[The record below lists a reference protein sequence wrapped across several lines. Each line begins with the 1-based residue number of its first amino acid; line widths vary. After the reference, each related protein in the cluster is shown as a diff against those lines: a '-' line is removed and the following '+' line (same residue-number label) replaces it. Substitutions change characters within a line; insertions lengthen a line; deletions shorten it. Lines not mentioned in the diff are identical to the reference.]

1 MDRRVNIRTLLQLV
15 AFVYLIA
22 FVSWGVQAQGLI
34 GSHGILPAA
43 DFLATV
49 HRQLGSSVYWN
60 CPTVFWLNSSDGAL
74 RAGWILGALCALAA
88 ILAPIFAPPAQRKL
102 VTRAAFAVCLILWL
116 SLCVV
121 GQDFLSFQWDVLLL
135 EAGFLALFADDS
147 PVRIWLFRWLIFRL
161 MFYSGAVKLLS
172 HDPSWHNLTALH
184 YHYETQPLPTPLA
197 WYMEQLPMWFQQAST
212 AFTFFAELIVPFLFF
227 APKPIRRVAAWIV
240 LALQTLILLTGN
252 YTFFNLLAIIL
263 TLFLFVEPRLAQTS
277 APMPGVRG
285 RVHRAVSIAL
295 VAFIGVVSGCVTL
308 QMFSVDLPGESA
320 ILRAAE
326 PLRIVNSYGLFA
338 VMTTERPEIVVEGSN
353 DGATWLA
360 YEFPYKPGDLRR
372 APPIVAPHQPRLD
385 WQMWFAALGNYQ
397 SNRWFVG
404 FMLRLL
410 QGEPSV
416 QRLLQY
422 NPFPK
427 APPKYIR
434 ARLYQYHFTKFGEP
448 GWWKREEHGL
458 YFPAV
463 SLK

>member
-1 MDRRVNIRTLLQLV
+1 MDRRVNIRTLLQLL
-15 AFVYLIA
+15 ALVYLIA

-34 GSHGILPAA
+34 GSYGILPAA
-43 DFLATV
+43 DFLGTV

-74 RAGWILGALCALAA
+74 RAAWILGALCSLAA
-88 ILAPIFAPPAQRKL
+88 IFAPLIAPWKIAKRTA

-147 PVRIWLFRWLIFRL
+147 TVRIWLFRWLIFRL
-161 MFYSGAVKLLS
+161 MFYSGVVKLLS

-184 YHYETQPLPTPLA
+184 FHYETQPLPTPLA
-197 WYMEQLPMWFQQAST
+197 WYMEQLPMWFQQLST
-212 AFTFFAELIVPFLFF
+212 AFTFFAELVVPFLFF
-227 APKPIRRVAAWIV
+227 APKPIRRVAAWIAI
-240 LALQTLILLTGN
+240 ALQTLILLTGN

-263 TLFLFVEPRLAQTS
+263 TLFLFVEPKRE
-277 APMPGVRG
+277 APTARG
-285 RVHRAVSIAL
+285 RVHLAVSIAL
-295 VAFIGVVSGCVTL
+295 VAFIGIVSGCVTL
-308 QMFSVDLPGESA
+308 QIFSVDVPGESA
-320 ILRAAE
+320 VLRAVE

-360 YEFPYKPGDLRR
+360 YEFPYKPGDPRR

-416 QRLLQY
+416 VRLLRY
-422 NPFPK
+422 NPFPN

-434 ARLYQYHFTKFGEP
+434 ARMYQYHFTKFGQP
-448 GWWKREEHGL
+448 GWWTREEHGL

>member
-1 MDRRVNIRTLLQLV
+1 MDRRVNIRTLLQLL
-15 AFVYLIA
+15 ASVYLIA

-34 GSHGILPAA
+34 GSYGILPAA
-43 DFLATV
+43 DFLANV
-49 HRQLGSSVYWN
+49 HRQLGSAAHWN
-60 CPTVFWLNSSDGAL
+60 CPTVFWLSSSDGAL
-74 RAGWILGALCALAA
+74 RAGWILGALCSLAA
-88 ILAPIFAPPAQRKL
+88 ILSPIFAPPAQRKA
-102 VTRAAFAVCLILWL
+102 VTRAVFAGCLILWL
-116 SLCVV
+116 SLCVI

-197 WYMEQLPMWFQQAST
+197 WYMEQLPMWFQKLST

-263 TLFLFVEPRLAQTS
+263 TLFLFVEPQLT
-277 APMPGVRG
+277 PMPGAR
-285 RVHRAVSIAL
+285 RRLHRAVSIAL

-320 ILRAAE
+320 VLRAVE

-353 DGATWLA
+353 DGTTWLA
-360 YEFPYKPGDLRR
+360 YGFPYKPGDPRR

-416 QRLLQY
+416 LRLLQY
-422 NPFPK
+422 NPFPN

-434 ARLYQYHFTKFGEP
+434 ARAYQYHFTKFGEP

>member
-1 MDRRVNIRTLLQLV
+1 V
-15 AFVYLIA
+15 ALVYLIA

-34 GSHGILPAA
+34 GSYGILPAA

-49 HRQLGSSVYWN
+49 HRQLGSAAYWN
-60 CPTVFWLNSSDGAL
+60 CPTVFWLNSGDSAL
-74 RAGWILGALCALAA
+74 RAGWILGALCSLAA

-135 EAGFLALFADDS
+135 EAGFLAIFADDS
-147 PVRIWLFRWLIFRL
+147 LVRIWLFRWLIFRL

-197 WYMEQLPMWFQQAST
+197 WYMEQLPMWFQQLST

-263 TLFLFVEPRLAQTS
+263 TLFLFVEPKPAPTGRL
-277 APMPGVRG
+277 
-285 RVHRAVSIAL
+285 HLAVDIAL
-295 VAFIGVVSGCVTL
+295 VAFIGIVSGCVTL
-308 QMFSVDLPGESA
+308 QMFSVDMPGEGA
-320 ILRAAE
+320 VLRAAE

-397 SNRWFVG
+397 SNRWFVS

-416 QRLLQY
+416 VRLLQY
-422 NPFPK
+422 NPFPN
-427 APPKYIR
+427 APPKFIR
-434 ARLYQYHFTKFGEP
+434 ARVYQYHFTKFGQP
-448 GWWKREEHGL
+448 GWWTREERGL
-458 YFPAV
+458 YFPVV

>member
-1 MDRRVNIRTLLQLV
+1 MDWRVNIRTLLQLL
-15 AFVYLIA
+15 ASVYLIA
-22 FVSWGVQAQGLI
+22 FVSWGVQSQGLI

-43 DFLATV
+43 DFLASV
-49 HRQLGSSVYWN
+49 HRQLGSAAYWD
-60 CPTVFWLNSSDGAL
+60 CPTVFWLDWSDGAL
-74 RAGWILGALCALAA
+74 RAGWILGALCSLTA
-88 ILAPIFAPPAQRKL
+88 IFAPMLAPTFAPWTDARRKA
-102 VTRAAFAVCLILWL
+102 VTRAAFAGCLILWL
-116 SLCVV
+116 SICAA

-147 PVRIWLFRWLIFRL
+147 LVRIWLFRWLIFRL

-172 HDPSWHNLTALH
+172 HDPNWHNLTALH
-184 YHYETQPLPTPLA
+184 FHYETQPLPTPLA
-197 WYMEQLPMWFQQAST
+197 WYMDQLPMWFQQLST
-212 AFTFFAELIVPFLFF
+212 AFTLFAELIVPFLFF

-240 LALQTLILLTGN
+240 IALQTLILLTGN

-263 TLFLFVEPRLAQTS
+263 TLFLFVEPTPA
-277 APMPGVRG
+277 ARG

-295 VAFIGVVSGCVTL
+295 AAFIGVVSGCVTL
-308 QMFSVDLPGESA
+308 QIFSVDLPGESTV
-320 ILRAAE
+320 LRLAE

-353 DGATWLA
+353 DGSTWLA

-397 SNRWFVG
+397 SNRWFVS

-416 QRLLQY
+416 VRLLRY
-422 NPFPK
+422 NPFPNG
-427 APPKYIR
+427 PPKYIR
-434 ARLYQYHFTKFGEP
+434 ARAYQYHFTKFGQP
-448 GWWKREEHGL
+448 GWWTREEHGL

>member
-1 MDRRVNIRTLLQLV
+1 MDRRVNIRTLLQLL

-34 GSHGILPAA
+34 GSYGILPAA

-49 HRQLGSSVYWN
+49 HRQLGGSVYWN
-60 CPTVFWLNSSDGAL
+60 CPTVFLLNSSDGAL
-74 RAGWILGALCALAA
+74 RAAWILGALCSLAA
-88 ILAPIFAPPAQRKL
+88 ILAPVFAPLARRKGA
-102 VTRAAFAVCLILWL
+102 TRAAFAGCLILWL

-135 EAGFLALFADDS
+135 EAGFLAMFADDTL
-147 PVRIWLFRWLIFRL
+147 VRIWLFRWLIFRL

-184 YHYETQPLPTPLA
+184 FHYETQPLPTPLA

-212 AFTFFAELIVPFLFF
+212 AFTLFAELIVPFLFF

-240 LALQTLILLTGN
+240 IALQTLILLTGN

-263 TLFLFVEPRLAQTS
+263 TLFLFVEPKPEPKAGAQ
-277 APMPGVRG
+277 G
-285 RVHRAVSIAL
+285 RVHLAVSIAL
-295 VAFIGVVSGCVTL
+295 VAFIGIVSGCVTL
-308 QMFSVDLPGESA
+308 QMFSLDVPGESA
-320 ILRAAE
+320 VLRAVE

-416 QRLLQY
+416 VGLLSY

-434 ARLYQYHFTKFGEP
+434 ARTYQYHFTKFGQP
-448 GWWKREEHGL
+448 GWWTREERGL